1 MSAANCVQQGRAR
14 SGPPPGGWQAW
25 QRAVFRL
32 LQRTRDQMLPREPPG
47 MHVPR
52 NLVPLLSDS
61 LSLEPIGGPTQVR
74 CKPLAQPVRIC
85 RMCSLQLHA
94 LESARPARIHCHS
107 WAQDAV
113 PGRLQLSMVPAMQS
127 FTCNAAKAF
136 EMKGAESFC
145 LFPYHDSDRKVS
157 KCLGKACSRLQK

>member
-1 MSAANCVQQGRAR
+1 
-14 SGPPPGGWQAW
+14 
-25 QRAVFRL
+25 
-32 LQRTRDQMLPREPPG
+32 

-74 CKPLAQPVRIC
+74 CKPLAQPVIC
-85 RMCSLQLHA
+85 PMCSLQLHA
-94 LESARPARIHCHS
+94 LESARPARRHCHS

-113 PGRLQLSMVPAMQS
+113 PGRLQLSIVPAMQGV
-127 FTCNAAKAF
+127 TCNAAEAF

-145 LFPYHDSDRKVS
+145 LFPDHDSDRKVS
-157 KCLGKACSRLQK
+157 KCLGKAAHAAGCRNETNQSPAMVYGIQLPMIKQHKDENRERVRA